1 MTTTESASTA
11 EGRRPA
17 GRRIVVIVAV
27 GLACLNIAQWA
38 RGWVAEQTF
47 AKEMAAA
54 VSPRSTIDRF
64 HNIFYNSP
72 NTLGRNTWLGIPTI
86 QNPNDVWITQELLFD
101 VKPDFV
107 VEAGA
112 YMGGSAAMWA
122 MFLREI
128 NPDGRVLTIDI
139 QDLPES
145 TKALP
150 IFKERV
156 EFLLGSSTSP
166 EIVEKVR
173 SRVAGHKVVFI
184 LDSNHHR
191 DHVLAELKAYA
202 DMVPV
207 GSYIIVQDSNINGHP
222 VQIDPRGPA
231 ADHIGQP
238 GPMEAI
244 QAFVPADGRFVIDVS
259 RERLMITTNPKGYLR
274 RAK

>member
-1 MTTTESASTA
+1 MTTTDSASTIK
-11 EGRRPA
+11 GRGNR
-17 GRRIVVIVAV
+17 GRRILLIVAI
-27 GLACLNIAQWA
+27 GLACVNIAQWA
-38 RGWVAEQTF
+38 KGWAAERTF
-47 AKEMAAA
+47 ANELAAA
-54 VSPRSTIDRF
+54 ISPRSTIDRF
-64 HNIFYNSP
+64 HNIFYNDP
-72 NTLGRNTWLGIPTI
+72 NTLNRNLWLGIPAV
-86 QNPNDVWITQELLFD
+86 QNPNDVWITQEILFD

-112 YMGGSAAMWA
+112 LAGGSAVLWA
-122 MFLREI
+122 MVLREI
-128 NPDGRVLTIDI
+128 NPAGRVITIDI
-139 QDLPES
+139 NDLPES

-166 EIVEKVR
+166 AIVEKVR

-184 LDSNHHR
+184 LDSNHLR

-207 GSYIIVQDSNINGHP
+207 GCYIIVQDSDINGHP
-222 VQIDPRGPA
+222 VNIDPQGPA
-231 ADHIGQP
+231 ASYIGQP

-244 QAFVPADGRFVIDVS
+244 EAFVPEDGRFIIDVR
-259 RERLMITTNPKGYLR
+259 RERLMITTNPKGYLL